1 MGNVRILDCTLRDGG
16 YINNWNFGK
25 DAIDFTLKK
34 LVESNIDIIEV
45 GFIKGDVFD
54 ENRTVYPDCESIRE
68 VIAPK
73 SPKTQYVGMVD
84 MSAPVPLERI
94 PERTDADVDLI
105 RVIFKQDKLQ
115 NGLEYISRIKE
126 KGYLVMAQLVSTD
139 TYTDEELIDAIKQLN
154 RIGPYAVYLVDS
166 LGIIKNNEFLRLIYL
181 MDHHLAQDIILGY
194 HSHNNLQQAMGN
206 AVSFVNMNLRRDIII
221 DACIFGMGRGAG
233 NLNEELFA
241 EYLNETRGTNYVI
254 EPLLEAIDE
263 YLGDISKTNFWGYSL
278 PFYLTAKNRVHPNYG
293 KYYNAKATLTEK
305 AFDDLL
311 KTIAPEDTHIYSAA
325 KAEKYYLDFM
335 KKPYDDRANLE
346 KLSAAIKGK
355 PVIVFCPGSTLR
367 THKGMISET
376 IANTPDSVKIAVAF
390 DPEYFDV
397 DYVFC
402 CNMKRYKGVKKT
414 KKPLI
419 ITSNISTDPADGTY
433 ILQYSSFISSGSL
446 TYDNAG
452 LMALNFVIS
461 LEPSKIYIAG
471 MDGYTDMSQL
481 DANRDVS
488 DSDDYYVGEFNSQMR
503 KEIQELRR
511 KAELSFITPSIYE
524 EERIEGKDRFIGP

>member
-1 MGNVRILDCTLRDGG
+1 MGNVSILDCTLRDGG

-54 ENRTVYPDCESIRE
+54 ENRTVYPNCESIRG

-73 SPKTQYVGMVD
+73 SSHAKYVGMVD
-84 MSAPVPLERI
+84 MSAPVPLDMI
-94 PERTDADVDLI
+94 PQRTDADVDII

-115 NGLEYISRIKE
+115 NGLEYISKIKE

-139 TYTDEELIDAIKQLN
+139 TYSDEELIDAIKQLN
-154 RIGPYAVYLVDS
+154 KLKPYAVYLVDS

-181 MDHHLAQDIILGY
+181 MNHHLAQDIILGY

-241 EYLNETRGTNYVI
+241 EYLNETRGTDYVI
-254 EPLLEAIDE
+254 EPLLEAVDE
-263 YLGDISKTNFWGYSL
+263 YLGEISKTNFWGYSL

-335 KKPYDDRANLE
+335 KKPFDDKANLDQ
-346 KLSAAIKGK
+346 LSSAIGGK
-355 PVIVFCPGSTLR
+355 TVIVICPGDTLR
-367 THKGMISET
+367 TYSDR
-376 IANTPDSVKIAVAF
+376 IAEIVEDHPDSV
-390 DPEYFDV
+390 
-397 DYVFC
+397 
-402 CNMKRYKGVKKT
+402 
-414 KKPLI
+414 
-419 ITSNISTDPADGTY
+419 
-433 ILQYSSFISSGSL
+433 
-446 TYDNAG
+446 
-452 LMALNFVIS
+452 
-461 LEPSKIYIAG
+461 
-471 MDGYTDMSQL
+471 
-481 DANRDVS
+481 
-488 DSDDYYVGEFNSQMR
+488 
-503 KEIQELRR
+503 
-511 KAELSFITPSIYE
+511 
-524 EERIEGKDRFIGP
+524 

>member
-1 MGNVRILDCTLRDGG
+1 MGNVSILDCTLRDGG

-54 ENRTVYPDCESIRE
+54 ENRTVYPDCESIRG

-73 SPKTQYVGMVD
+73 SSRAKYVGMVD
-84 MSAPVPLERI
+84 MSAPVPLDRI
-94 PERTDADVDLI
+94 PQRTDADVDII

-115 NGLEYISRIKE
+115 NGLEYISKIKE

-139 TYTDEELIDAIKQLN
+139 TYSDEELIDAIKQLN
-154 RIGPYAVYLVDS
+154 KLRPYAVYLVDS

-181 MDHHLAQDIILGY
+181 MNHHLAQGIILGY

-241 EYLNETRGTNYVI
+241 EYLNETRGTDYVI
-254 EPLLEAIDE
+254 EPLLEAVDE

-335 KKPYDDRANLE
+335 KKPFDDKANLDQ
-346 KLSAAIKGK
+346 LSSAIGGRT
-355 PVIVFCPGSTLR
+355 VIVICPGDTLR
-367 THKGMISET
+367 TYSDK
-376 IANTPDSVKIAVAF
+376 IAEIVEDHPDSVKISVAF
-390 DPEYFDV
+390 DPDFLDS

-402 CNMKRYKGVKKT
+402 CNMKRYKRVKKT
-414 KKPLI
+414 RKPLI
-419 ITSNISTDPADGTY
+419 ITSNISTVPAEGTY
-433 ILQYSSFISSGSL
+433 IIQYASFMGSGSL

-452 LMALNFVIS
+452 LMALNFLS
-461 LEPSKIYIAG
+461 KLGPSEIFVAG

-488 DSDDYYVGEFNSQMR
+488 DSDVYSVTEFNSQMR
-503 KEIQELRR
+503 KEIGNLR
-511 KAELSFITPSIYE
+511 KKTVITFITPSLYE
-524 EERIEGKDRFIGP
+524 EE